1 MTMQPTSAIKK
12 GDRKHRGL
20 LADYRSH
27 FLRAKPLTSPR
38 TSLHSMRLGPKIFG
52 VHLDFFGVR
61 RANERKTFGVR
72 NLFSSWRAK
81 LYASQA

>member
-12 GDRKHRGL
+12 GDRKHCGL

-52 VHLDFFGVR
+52 VHLDVFR
-61 RANERKTFGVR
+61 RAACKRTKNFR
-72 NLFSSWRAK
+72 RA
-81 LYASQA
+81 